1 MAENRPDIP
10 EQMKRAVRQR
20 CGFGCV
26 ICGLPLYEYDHMI
39 EYSIVN
45 KHTEENLT
53 LLCDQHHR
61 EKTNKLLSLE
71 QVIEANKNPYNITN
85 GKNSPYL
92 LNFTGSDF
100 SVIIGNVQQSVPNV
114 NPNNDFI
121 IPFLVNNKKLIS
133 FEIINGKLFFNL
145 VLLDADNKL
154 IIKIIENELVYNAE
168 QWDIEFVGRRL
179 KIRTGLGKII
189 FDIEFLIPNS
199 VQIHKAKFNS
209 DGYWLK
215 VENGGFTAKGFM
227 VGSGLKIKGRLI
239 FAAGE
244 YDDRYPVIFRG

>member
-1 MAENRPDIP
+1 MTENRPDIP
-10 EQMKRAVRQR
+10 GPMKRTVRQR
-20 CGFGCV
+20 CGFGCI

-45 KHTEENLT
+45 EHKAENLT
-53 LLCDQHHR
+53 LLCDKHHR

-71 QVIEANKNPYNITN
+71 QVIEANKSPYNIIN
-85 GKNSPYL
+85 GQNSPYL
-92 LNFTGSDF
+92 LNFAGTDF
-100 SVIIGNVQQSVPNV
+100 SVILGDVRQSVPNV
-114 NPNNDFI
+114 NPENDFI

-133 FEIINGKLFFNL
+133 FEIISGKLFFNL
-145 VLLDADNKL
+145 ILLDTENNL
-154 IIKIIENELVYNAE
+154 ILKIVENELVYNAE
-168 QWDIEFVGRRL
+168 QWDIEFIGRRL

-199 VQIHKAKFNS
+199 VQIYKAEFNC

-215 VENGGFTAKGFM
+215 VENGGFTARGFNIM
-227 VGSGLKIKGRLI
+227 IKNIKGRLI

-244 YDDRYPVIFRG
+244 YDERYPTIFRG